1 MELADIK
8 VLPLVIRT
16 GKFYS
21 KKIPKGLT
29 ISSKAYGTPFYP
41 KKKLHKPIIF

>member
-1 MELADIK
+1 MQLSEIK
-8 VLPLVIRT
+8 TLPLVIRT

-21 KKIPKGLT
+21 RKIPKGLT
-29 ISSKAYGTPFYP
+29 IPSKAYGTPVYP

>member
-1 MELADIK
+1 MELTDLK

-29 ISSKAYGTPFYP
+29 IASKAYGTPFYP
-41 KKKLHKPIIF
+41 KKKFHKPIIF